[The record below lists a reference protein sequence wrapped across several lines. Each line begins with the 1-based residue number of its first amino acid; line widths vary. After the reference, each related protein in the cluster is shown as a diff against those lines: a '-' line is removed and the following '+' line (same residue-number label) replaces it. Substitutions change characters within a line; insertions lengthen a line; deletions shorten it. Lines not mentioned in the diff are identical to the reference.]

1 MIYVEPGLYVVIE
14 QLETE
19 LAPNPKP
26 LEHGFCKGVAYRA
39 LGAFSLSETGEAYFI
54 LSNDDDEI
62 WFISNRHLRTYQLT
76 PETKA
81 FRIRL
86 GEGDRE
92 ASLRPAA
99 ARNGGSDLPNGR
111 RQVF

>member
-19 LAPNPKP
+19 LAPIPKP
-26 LEHGFCKGVAYRA
+26 LKHGFSKGVAYRA

-62 WFISNRHLRTYQLT
+62 WFISNRHLRTYQVLPQT
-76 PETKA
+76 NA
-81 FRIRL
+81 FRITVS
-86 GEGDRE
+86 GWN
-92 ASLRPAA
+92 RPAPPQRAA
-99 ARNGGSDLPNGR
+99 ARNGDGDLPNGR
-111 RQVF
+111 RPML